1 VVLLDLTPG
10 YNVDLMSYLFG
21 SILAVPISDL
31 WLMVVLTGVIV
42 LTVGFL
48 YNDFLAMSYDEE
60 FAHLR
65 GVPVRFLHY
74 VLLGMVALAVV
85 MIIRVVGL
93 ILVIALLS
101 IAPYIAEK
109 YAGSLRSM
117 MVVATLLNVFFTTV
131 GLWLSYALNLTS
143 GATIVMV
150 GAACFFVSL
159 GMERLRPNRRS
170 LTSESM

>member
-1 VVLLDLTPG
+1 
-10 YNVDLMSYLFG
+10 MSYLFG
-21 SILAVPISDL
+21 SILAVPRSDL
-31 WLMVVLTGVIV
+31 WLMIVLTGIIV
-42 LTVGFL
+42 VTVGFL
-48 YNDFLAMSYDEE
+48 YNDLLAMSYDQE
-60 FAHLR
+60 FAQLR

-109 YAGSLRSM
+109 YTGSLRSM
-117 MVVATLLNVFFTTV
+117 MVVATLLNVFFTTA

-143 GATIVMV
+143 GATIIMV

-159 GMERLRPNRRS
+159 GVERLRTKGRP
-170 LTSESM
+170 LTSEPV